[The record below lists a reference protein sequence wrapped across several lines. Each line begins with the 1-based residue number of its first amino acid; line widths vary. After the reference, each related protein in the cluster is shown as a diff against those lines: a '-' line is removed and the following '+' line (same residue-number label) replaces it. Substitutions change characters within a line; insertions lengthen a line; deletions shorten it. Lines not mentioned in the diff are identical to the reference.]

1 MQRIDVI
8 KESIM
13 NILEEVKPATFTTS
27 ATGEMTIDPRSRRQ
41 AGLYKGIADRI
52 AAGKPVNLRGFAQGS
67 KPSEDTPIDF
77 DQANLSAMR
86 LAGGLRASGIQSTS
100 WNTTNM
106 GRNAGAQ
113 LPPQESLGAPG
124 QKSLPSGSRGRV
136 ANFAGIPDIAMAAD
150 YNKNAR
156 GRPDT
161 VVKTPSGSDAP
172 AVSDED
178 RATGA
183 SVANRARGALNVLRN
198 RDKAAETAAK
208 AAAAQAHASR
218 NEI

>member
-1 MQRIDVI
+1 MRRIDVI
-8 KESIM
+8 KESVL

-52 AAGKPVNLRGFAQGS
+52 AADKPVNLRGFAPGS
-67 KPSEDTPIDF
+67 RPSNDTPTDF

-86 LAGGLRASGIQSTS
+86 LAGGLRASGIQSTL

-113 LPPQESLGAPG
+113 LPPRESLATPG
-124 QKSLPSGSRGRV
+124 QKSLPSGSPGRI
-136 ANFAGIPDIAMAAD
+136 ANFAGIPSMPFAAD

-156 GRPDT
+156 GKVDT
-161 VVKTPSGSDAP
+161 VVKTPTGSDRP
-172 AVSDED
+172 AVSDAD
-178 RATGA
+178 RAEGA
-183 SVANRARGALNVLRN
+183 SVANRARGVLNVLRN
-198 RDKAAETAAK
+198 QNRAAETATK